1 MSHFSSKIPIFRKA
15 NKNITIPSKQP
26 KNTDSKIHK
35 IQNTKSDHLVQD
47 IKQPKQVNKLESKR
61 DSRRNNKSSSNI
73 QPQQNRKSK
82 QRIKR
87 TPTTI
92 NRRSHNSRLPSME
105 SNKKNNTRSKLST
118 SYLNTNIIHNN
129 DNDIRDTLQMH
140 VRRTMQYQIIH
151 QNETDTKITQTH

>member
-1 MSHFSSKIPIFRKA
+1 MGD
-15 NKNITIPSKQP
+15 N
-26 KNTDSKIHK
+26 
-35 IQNTKSDHLVQD
+35 
-47 IKQPKQVNKLESKR
+47 KQPKQVNKFKSKR
-61 DSRRNNKSSSNI
+61 DSRRNSKNSINI

-92 NRRSHNSRLPSME
+92 NRRSYNSRLPSME